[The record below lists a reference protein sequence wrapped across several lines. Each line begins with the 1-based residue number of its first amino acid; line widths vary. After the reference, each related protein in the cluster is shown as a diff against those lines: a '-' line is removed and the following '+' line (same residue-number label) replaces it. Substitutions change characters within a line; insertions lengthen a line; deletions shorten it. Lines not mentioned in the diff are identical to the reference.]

1 MIKISGVV
9 GSWDADPEE
18 IVYQIENSNGN
29 IEIDLDSVGGSV
41 IGGIKIANAIRD
53 YKSKGNE
60 VHIIGG
66 AVVASIATYIAM
78 QGTSFSVRDNTTFMI
93 HNAWLPIMGDYNALR
108 KAADLSEGLSS
119 ILAKD
124 YTKKTS
130 ISEKEV
136 KALMSAETYYYGS
149 EIKAKGFADE
159 IKDTETEL
167 NKSGA
172 MALTMET
179 LKACNV
185 AIIANENVSFEMVAK
200 MLPAQDEVIQ
210 IEVVENQEE
219 IIVDLSAKQ
228 KRERTLKLM
237 KRK

>member
-1 MIKISGVV
+1 
-9 GSWDADPEE
+9 
-18 IVYQIENSNGN
+18 
-29 IEIDLDSVGGSV
+29 
-41 IGGIKIANAIRD
+41 
-53 YKSKGNE
+53 
-60 VHIIGG
+60 
-66 AVVASIATYIAM
+66 
-78 QGTSFSVRDNTTFMI
+78 
-93 HNAWLPIMGDYNALR
+93 
-108 KAADLSEGLSS
+108 
-119 ILAKD
+119 
-124 YTKKTS
+124 
-130 ISEKEV
+130 
-136 KALMSAETYYYGS
+136 
-149 EIKAKGFADE
+149 
-159 IKDTETEL
+159 
-167 NKSGA
+167 